1 MPPSYVWPA
10 LTVMA
15 LEVATAPE
23 LLGSAVVT
31 PDGTAVILAVVVV
44 TRVVALVVV
53 VDLAVVVA
61 VAAAPVKA
69 HEHSLESR
77 LGLLLQLEAQE
88 GRPVVAVTVLLVK
101 VAQKADAVA
110 LLALM

>member
-1 MPPSYVWPA
+1 
-10 LTVMA
+10 MA

-31 PDGTAVILAVVVV
+31 PDGAAVILTVVVTSVVVVLAVVVG
-44 TRVVALVVV
+44 
-53 VDLAVVVA
+53 

-69 HEHSLESR
+69 HEHSLDSR
-77 LGLLLQLEAQE
+77 LGLLLQLDAQA

-101 VAQKADAVA
+101 VAQKADALA

>member
-1 MPPSYVWPA
+1 
-10 LTVMA
+10 MA

-31 PDGTAVILAVVVV
+31 PDGAAVILTVVV
-44 TRVVALVVV
+44 TRVVV
-53 VDLAVVVA
+53 LAVVVG